1 MATNKPLTLTL
12 HPIDVGAAF
21 PAIWEG
27 LFNRL
32 PEDDEVRAK
41 KSKIRRIMEDDLA
54 DKVANNKATSG
65 FKLRYDWKKIPY
77 DPRRIFLKVTA
88 ESPVRKG
95 KDGQGQE
102 TPPTPKSPPPPPQ

>member
-1 MATNKPLTLTL
+1 MPKNNKPLTLTL
-12 HPIDVGAAF
+12 HPVDVGASF

-41 KSKIRRIMEDDLA
+41 KTKIRRFMQEDLDA
-54 DKVANNKATSG
+54 KEANEKATPG
-65 FKLRYDWKKIPY
+65 FKLHYDWRKIPY

-88 ESPVRKG
+88 TRPIKKSGEGEV
-95 KDGQGQE
+95 